1 MGNTHGIQPDIMFVD
16 IQMPAMNGP
25 DLMWTM
31 VERDVD
37 CIIVLV
43 SGLDQETCDI
53 AEQLA
58 RMRRACAAP
67 IWQA

>member
-1 MGNTHGIQPDIMFVD
+1 
-16 IQMPAMNGP
+16 
-25 DLMWTM
+25 MWAM

-53 AEQLA
+53 AEQHA
-58 RMRRACAAP
+58 RMRGGHLAGVIAKPVTKSEFSELLSTLR
-67 IWQA
+67 